1 MLDSWF
7 MPTTSPS
14 GPPARRPHGRRAA
27 PPDGAA
33 PDLRE
38 DILAATARLLAS
50 HSFAGLAVSDI
61 LKSAGVSRGTFYFYF
76 DSKQA
81 VLAELVR
88 RAVAQGH
95 AAAAPWLAGPAD
107 PVTAL
112 RAGNT
117 AGARLW
123 QQNAAVLR
131 AIVENWR
138 TDPRLTALWLEQMQ
152 TFTDAAIAQITA
164 DPRAQKTLT
173 GHDITAVASALT
185 WLSERLYYLAATSTP
200 PFDDQDTLIET
211 LVCIWA
217 AVLYRA

>member
-164 DPRAQKTLT
+164 DPAAAGRLA
-173 GHDITAVASALT
+173 DVDVTALAASLT
-185 WLSERLYYLAATSTP
+185 WLGERVYYLAATDIP
-200 PFDDQDTLIET
+200 PFDDQGTVIDTL
-211 LVCIWA
+211 VYIWA
-217 AVLYRA
+217 AALYGT